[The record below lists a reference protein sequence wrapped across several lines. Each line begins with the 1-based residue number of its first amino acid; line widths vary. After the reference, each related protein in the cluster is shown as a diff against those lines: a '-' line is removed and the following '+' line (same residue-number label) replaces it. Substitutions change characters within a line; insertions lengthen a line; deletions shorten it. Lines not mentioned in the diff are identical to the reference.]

1 MRYSLFFI
9 FSFLF
14 IFQSWCQ
21 SDFSLFKYRHVG
33 PIRGGR
39 VTAVTGVPL
48 EPSTFYMG
56 ATGGGLW
63 KSTDYGTSW
72 NNISDGF
79 FETPSIG
86 AIAVA
91 TKDPQYFVC
100 GDRF

>member
-1 MRYSLFFI
+1 MRYYLFFI

-39 VTAVTGVPL
+39 VTAVTGVPS

-56 ATGGGLW
+56 ASGGKDSFPEYDS
-63 KSTDYGTSW
+63 KSSLV
-72 NNISDGF
+72 
-79 FETPSIG
+79 SIG
-86 AIAVA
+86 EFNIN
-91 TKDPQYFVC
+91 YFLALLALSTA
-100 GDRF
+100 

>member
-39 VTAVTGVPL
+39 VTAVAGVPL

-63 KSTDYGTSW
+63 KSRDYGTSW
-72 NNISDGF
+72 DNISDGF

-100 GDRF
+100 RDRF